1 MKLDI
6 LAFGA
11 HPDDVELGC
20 AGTLIKQ
27 ISLGYK
33 VGIVDLTQGELG
45 TRGTPEIRLQEATDA
60 SKIIGASVRDNLSM
74 ADGFFRNDKEHQL
87 EVIKKIRQ
95 YKPEI
100 VILNAPYDR
109 HPDHGRGSSLVSEAC
124 FLAGLRMI
132 ETEHVGKKQEAH
144 RPRAVY
150 KYIQFYNI
158 EPSFV
163 VDISGF
169 MDKKLEAIK
178 AFKSQFYDPNS
189 NEPETIISSKGF
201 LEHVSQR
208 AADMGRI
215 IGTKYGE
222 GFISERYVGVR
233 NMMELL

>member
-1 MKLDI
+1 M
-6 LAFGA
+6 
-11 HPDDVELGC
+11 H
-20 AGTLIKQ
+20 
-27 ISLGYK
+27 
-33 VGIVDLTQGELG
+33 
-45 TRGTPEIRLQEATDA
+45 
-60 SKIIGASVRDNLSM
+60 GASIRDNLAM

-87 EVIKKIRQ
+87 EVIKKIRE
-95 YKPEI
+95 YKPEV
-100 VILNAPYDR
+100 VIMNAPYDR
-109 HPDHGRGSSLVSEAC
+109 HPDHGRGSALVSEAC

-132 ETEHVGKKQEAH
+132 ETEHEGKLQEAH

-163 VDISGF
+163 VDISEF

-189 NEPETIISSKGF
+189 KEPETIISSKGF

-222 GFISERYVGVR
+222 GFIAERYVGVGDV
-233 NMMELL
+233 MGLI